1 MQNEFPR
8 DGIHTSSNIYDGA
21 FCENGQRLKSTFHFR
36 KLKYDSELLLGVWQF
51 VASLDG
57 SIQMSN
63 VKELSFSLKNPNV
76 DV

>member
-8 DGIHTSSNIYDGA
+8 DGIHTPSNIYDGA

-57 SIQMSN
+57 SIQMS
-63 VKELSFSLKNPNV
+63 ELYKRFWKVPQPM
-76 DV
+76 